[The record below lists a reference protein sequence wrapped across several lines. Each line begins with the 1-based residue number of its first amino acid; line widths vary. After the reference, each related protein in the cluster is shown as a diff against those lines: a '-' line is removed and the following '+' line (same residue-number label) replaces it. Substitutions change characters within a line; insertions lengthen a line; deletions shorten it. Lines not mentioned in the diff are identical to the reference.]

1 MAKICKAW
9 DAKTQEN
16 VLRIL
21 DAVAQGYKVERSLD
35 ELLVVEN
42 PRADEDKANPNLVLD
57 IDLLKETGE
66 AHVI

>member
-1 MAKICKAW
+1 MVKMCKAW

-21 DAVAQGYKVERSLD
+21 DAVAQGYNVQRSLD

-42 PRADEDKANPNLVLD
+42 PEADVDRANPNLVLD
-57 IDLLKETGE
+57 IEDLKETGE